1 MTFAET
7 NIQKAITVI
16 EPHKGWLAGFNFK
29 ELFCYRELLYFLVW
43 RDIKVRYKQTVLG
56 AAWAILQPFFTM
68 VVFTIFFGK
77 MAKMPSDGI
86 PYPIFSYAALLP
98 WTYFANSISQSGN
111 SLVNSSHLITKVYF
125 PRLCIPLGATLAGLV
140 DFFIAMI
147 VLAGMMVWYRFIPGF
162 GLLLFP
168 FLLFLTFVLATSIG
182 LWLSALNVKYRDIRY
197 VIPFM
202 VQLWLFITPVIYPTS
217 IAKNY
222 AWILYFN
229 PMAGIIESFRASIL
243 GHKGIPWVQL
253 GFSGILTILL
263 FVAGTIYFKRMERG
277 FADVV

>member
-1 MTFAET
+1 MIEGNAT
-7 NIQKAITVI
+7 II
-16 EPHKGWLAGFNFK
+16 EPRKGLLAGFDLM
-29 ELFCYRELLYFLVW
+29 ELVRYRELLYFLVW

-77 MAKMPSDGI
+77 MAGMPSDGI
-86 PYPIFSYAALLP
+86 PYPLFSYAALLP
-98 WTYFANSISQSGN
+98 WTYFANAISQSGN
-111 SLVNSSHLITKVYF
+111 SLVNSSNLITKVYF
-125 PRLCIPLGATLAGLV
+125 PRLCIPMGATLAGLV

-147 VLAGMMVWYRFIPGF
+147 VLAAMMAWYRFVPGF
-162 GLLLFP
+162 GVFLFP
-168 FLLFLTFVLATSIG
+168 FLVFLTFLIATSVG

-202 VQLWLFITPVIYPTS
+202 VQLWLFVTPVIYPTS

-222 AWILYFN
+222 SWVLYLN

-243 GHKGIPWVQL
+243 GHRPIPLPQL
-253 GFSGILTILL
+253 GLSVILTISMFLTGFL
-263 FVAGTIYFKRMERG
+263 FFSRVERE

>member
-1 MTFAET
+1 MIK
-7 NIQKAITVI
+7 NNITVI
-16 EPHKGWLAGFNFK
+16 EPHKGWLAGFDLK
-29 ELFCYRELLYFLVW
+29 EFVRYRELLYFLVW
-43 RDIKVRYKQTVLG
+43 RDIKVRYKQTLLG

-77 MAKMPSDGI
+77 MAGMPSDGI

-98 WTYFANSISQSGN
+98 WTYFSNAISQSGN
-111 SLVNSSHLITKVYF
+111 SLVNNSNLITKVYF
-125 PRLCIPLGATLAGLV
+125 PRLCIPMGATLAGLV
-140 DFFIAMI
+140 DFFVAMV
-147 VLAGMMVWYRFIPGF
+147 VLAGMMVWYRFVPGF
-162 GLLLFP
+162 TLILFP
-168 FLLFLTFVLATSIG
+168 FLVCLTFVFATSVG

-202 VQLWLFITPVIYPTS
+202 VQVWLFITPVIYPTS

-222 AWILYFN
+222 SWILFLN

-243 GHKGIPWVQL
+243 GHKPIPWPQL
-253 GFSGILTILL
+253 GISTVLTIFL
-263 FVAGTIYFKRMERG
+263 FVAGVAYFKHMERE

>member
-1 MTFAET
+1 MPCLEK
-7 NIQKAITVI
+7 NKQKAITII
-16 EPHKGWLAGFNFK
+16 EPHNSWFAGFHLR
-29 ELFCYRELLYFLVW
+29 ELFGYRELLYFLVW
-43 RDIKVRYKQTVLG
+43 RDIKVRYKQTILG
-56 AAWAILQPFFTM
+56 ASWAILQPFFTM

-86 PYPIFSYAALLP
+86 PYPIFSYVALLP
-98 WTYFANSISQSGN
+98 WTYFANAISQSGN

-125 PRLCIPLGATLAGLV
+125 PRLCIPMGATLAGLV

-147 VLAGMMVWYRFIPGF
+147 VLAGMMVWYRFIPDF

-168 FLLFLTFVLATSIG
+168 LLVFLTFILATSIG

-197 VIPFM
+197 VIPFL

-222 AWILYFN
+222 SWILYLN

-243 GHKGIPWVQL
+243 GYKPIPWPQL
-253 GFSGILTILL
+253 SFSALLTIFL
-263 FVAGTIYFKRMERG
+263 FVTGVIYFKHMERE

>member
-1 MTFAET
+1 MTFTEK

-16 EPHKGWLAGFNFK
+16 EPHTSWLAGFNLK

-56 AAWAILQPFFTM
+56 AAWAVLQPFFTM

-77 MAKMPSDGI
+77 MAKMPSEGI

-111 SLVNSSHLITKVYF
+111 SLINSSHLITKVYF
-125 PRLCIPLGATLAGLV
+125 PRLCIPMGATLAGLV

-147 VLAGMMVWYRFIPGF
+147 VLAGMMVWYKFIPGF
-162 GLLLFP
+162 GLFLFP
-168 FLLFLTFVLATSIG
+168 LLVFLTFVLATSIG

-222 AWILYFN
+222 AWILYLN

-243 GHKGIPWVQL
+243 GHKAIPWPQL
-253 GFSGILTILL
+253 GFSAILTILL
-263 FVAGTIYFKRMERG
+263 FVVGVTYFHRMERE